1 MENLNKFW
9 AVTADVWKNG
19 VFGFDIGKIAAALA
33 ILAGFLLVRHLFTH
47 FVIARLKRLASK
59 TKTNLDDKLIEAL
72 EGPIRFIP
80 IVLGVFFAS
89 QYLELA
95 GGMQTLADGLVRS
108 LIAFTIFWAFYQM
121 VAPLSFLLR
130 RLEKVFTPEMV
141 DWLVKAIRMAFVFL
155 GAMSILEIWGIQVG
169 PIIAGLGLFGVA
181 VALGAQDLFK
191 NLIAG
196 VLVIGEK
203 RFKKGDSISV
213 DGVVTGTVENIGFR
227 STLVRRYDK
236 VPVYVPNS
244 KLSDSAVTNL
254 SERTHRRLY
263 WKVGVEYSSSVEQ
276 LRAIRDGIEN
286 YITGRDEFAK
296 PPEVSTYV
304 RIDGFSDSSIDIMLY
319 CFTKTTD
326 WGEFLEIKERL
337 AYAIKDV
344 VEGAGSAFAFPS
356 QSIYVETVP
365 GETPE
370 VFTPQK
376 KTNKQ

>member
-1 MENLNKFW
+1 
-9 AVTADVWKNG
+9 
-19 VFGFDIGKIAAALA
+19 
-33 ILAGFLLVRHLFTH
+33 
-47 FVIARLKRLASK
+47 
-59 TKTNLDDKLIEAL
+59 
-72 EGPIRFIP
+72 
-80 IVLGVFFAS
+80 
-89 QYLELA
+89 
-95 GGMQTLADGLVRS
+95 
-108 LIAFTIFWAFYQM
+108 
-121 VAPLSFLLR
+121 
-130 RLEKVFTPEMV
+130 
-141 DWLVKAIRMAFVFL
+141 
-155 GAMSILEIWGIQVG
+155 
-169 PIIAGLGLFGVA
+169 
-181 VALGAQDLFK
+181 
-191 NLIAG
+191 
-196 VLVIGEK
+196 
-203 RFKKGDSISV
+203 ISV
-213 DGVVTGTVENIGFR
+213 EGVVTGTVENIGFR

-254 SERTHRRLY
+254 SEKTHRRIY
-263 WKVGVEYSSSVEQ
+263 WKVGVEYTSSVEQ
-276 LRAIRDGIEN
+276 LREIRDGIEN